1 MISKRL
7 LIIFILLTV
16 SIAVF
21 IYSLFG
27 EKASEPILSLEK
39 VFSRQD
45 DSAQWFK
52 IKRTKKVKGVALVIH
67 GLNLNPAR
75 MHAITLELNDAGI
88 DALNLSLRGH
98 GNNYLKK
105 QNLSAAEARLE
116 SFQTVTY
123 RLWMTEVY
131 QAYLQVRERALRKK
145 VPVFFV
151 GYSLGGLMAC
161 DLILM
166 HPDVFYD
173 RMVLFAP
180 ALSITMESYLL
191 KALMPFPNMVIDS
204 LSPLYYRS
212 NKGTPMAAYKA
223 LFEGVAHFNH
233 HTNDKLNK
241 PTLVFIDENDEFVP
255 LEKLKDMIVQLKLNH
270 WQVYLVRKDNDVGG
284 GASHHLMIDQ
294 DSVGGQMWKQMTDV
308 MKQHL
313 RAGF

>member
-88 DALNLSLRGH
+88 DALNLSLRGQWQQLI
-98 GNNYLKK
+98 LKK
-105 QNLSAAEARLE
+105 QNPIRREARLE

-223 LFEGVAHFNH
+223 LFEGVAHFNN

-241 PTLVFIDENDEFVP
+241 PPLV
-255 LEKLKDMIVQLKLNH
+255 L
-270 WQVYLVRKDNDVGG
+270 
-284 GASHHLMIDQ
+284 LMK
-294 DSVGGQMWKQMTDV
+294 MMN
-308 MKQHL
+308 L
-313 RAGF
+313 CL